1 MIRKPRVL
9 YSAISSIAIAF
20 LASLVCWAAQ
30 KPGPLTYRLV
40 VSPGDITVPA
50 TPHPAAPGAAAPATH
65 QEEAITFTVIN
76 SSDTDYEGAAPS
88 CQIFDVEIFW
98 LGPAGDKLVWRWSE
112 GQMFCQK
119 VTPVVIPAGLN
130 WQQTVRWNSAPATMQ
145 PGKYRVDATFIPSNV
160 VASSGFEIRAA
171 H

>member
-1 MIRKPRVL
+1 MIHKLRVL
-9 YSAISSIAIAF
+9 YVAIGFAL
-20 LASLVCWAAQ
+20 LASLACWAAQ

-50 TPHPAAPGAAAPATH
+50 APSPSAPGTAAPSAH
-65 QEEAITFTVIN
+65 QEEAITFTVVN
-76 SSDTDYEGAAPS
+76 SSDTDYEGTAPS
-88 CQIFDVEIFW
+88 CQISDVEIFW

-130 WQQTVRWNSAPATMQ
+130 WQQAVKWNSAPAEMQ
-145 PGKYRVDATFIPSNV
+145 PGKYRVDATFIPSNA
-160 VASSGFEIRAA
+160 VASAGFEI
-171 H
+171 HPPH